1 MITINF
7 YLNNKKELN
16 DFVDHLHVMYAGD
29 YDESDIVVDDN
40 KIVVIFTNCDERDFG
55 MFEKENALFCKQ
67 IEIAKEFEEEVE
79 VLEFVNPINDE
90 IENIEYSNEII
101 EIVDEVEVKVK
112 EKEGKDWYW
121 LLIKD
126 WFYFKANKQFS
137 NRMIAAWPDYDPND
151 FTRNIKEDMHEV
163 EGACLKLAE
172 TEKAI
177 KFRVPTEYFSGSCG
191 RDWDMWFPK
200 SVVKYGQNL

>member
-16 DFVDHLHVMYAGD
+16 DFVDHLYCYYPMD
-29 YDESDIVVDDN
+29 FSEEKIVVDGN
-40 KIVVIFTNCDERDFG
+40 KVTVEFG
-55 MFEKENALFCKQ
+55 NHDDDFEKIEEENLGFWCNKV
-67 IEIAKEFEEEVE
+67 ELVKEVEEEVE
-79 VLEFVNPINDE
+79 VLEFVNSINDE

-101 EIVDEVEVKVK
+101 EIVDEVKAD
-112 EKEGKDWYW
+112 EKKDDWYW

-163 EGACLKLAE
+163 EGAVLKLAE

-177 KFRVPTEYFSGSCG
+177 KFRVPTEYLSGSCG

-200 SVVKYGQNL
+200 SVVKYGQNP